1 MAIIRMKEIRS
12 LSDKELEEK
21 LKELRTEFIKNN
33 AQRASSQNTGKIKEI
48 RRTIARINALLG
60 EKQQKQ

>member
-1 MAIIRMKEIRS
+1 MAIMKVREMRAVS
-12 LSDKELEEK
+12 EKELNEK
-21 LKELRTEFIKNN
+21 LRDLRMEMIRTN

-60 EKQQKQ
+60 EKQKKQ

>member
-12 LSDKELEEK
+12 LSDKELNEK
-21 LKELRTEFIKNN
+21 LKELRMESIKNN